1 MNGSSTSRRLPDSW
15 VQRIF
20 SHMQGH
26 YGTRWMNMWR
36 IGQSLPDGQDAGVV
50 NAMDV
55 WAVKLG
61 GWNSEAGGQA
71 IGRVLQNLPP
81 EPPTLPQFH
90 DLVRLAYTHVEVPK
104 VSYTPSPQEL
114 EHNRVRI
121 QEIIRTLTKRNGVT
135 TS

>member
-20 SHMQGH
+20 SSMQGH
-26 YGTRWMNMWR
+26 YGTRWLNMWR
-36 IGQSLPDGQDAGVV
+36 IGQTLPDGQDAGVV
-50 NAMDV
+50 NAMEV

-61 GWNSEAGGQA
+61 GWNSEVGGRA
-71 IGRVLQNLPP
+71 IGRALQNLPP
-81 EPPTLPQFH
+81 EPPTLPQFN

-104 VSYTPSPQEL
+104 VSYTPSEAEL

-121 QEIIRTLTKRNGVT
+121 QEIIRTLTKRNGV
-135 TS
+135 SA